1 MIHISKTV
9 LDEARV
15 FFEECGARG
24 CEGTALIA
32 AKDDVADLLVIPD
45 QRATPHPRCSVEVT
59 DKGKR
64 QLATA
69 LGLDR
74 MYVARIHSHP
84 GLAFHSDADDRN
96 PALTFG
102 GALSVVVPFF
112 GLGLRN
118 GLDACALHEFRAGR
132 WVLVEPGADCD
143 RLVDVR

>member
-1 MIHISKTV
+1 VIHISETV
-9 LDEARV
+9 LDEARS
-15 FFEECGARG
+15 FFEDCGAQG

-32 AKDDVADLLVIPD
+32 AKNDLADLLVIPD

-74 MYVARIHSHP
+74 TYVARIHSHP
-84 GLAFHSDADDRN
+84 GLALHSDTDDRN
-96 PALTFG
+96 PSLTFE

-118 GLDACALHEFRAGR
+118 GLDACALYELRAGR
-132 WVLVEPGADCD
+132 WVLVELGPDRV
-143 RLVDVR
+143 RLVDIR